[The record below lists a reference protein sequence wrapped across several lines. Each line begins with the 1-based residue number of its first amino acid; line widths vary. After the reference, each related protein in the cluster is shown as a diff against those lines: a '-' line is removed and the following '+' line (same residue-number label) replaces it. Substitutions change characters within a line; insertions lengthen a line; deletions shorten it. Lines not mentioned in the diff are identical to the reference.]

1 MQILKVNAKLKGC
14 TIYVHFC
21 AKMKGIAHKFLHLT
35 NTTNSGNILIKFVA
49 TLYNH
54 CLPKCQ
60 LVIVF
65 LWTASSIVVEIE
77 HDFMKMVH
85 T

>member
-1 MQILKVNAKLKGC
+1 
-14 TIYVHFC
+14 
-21 AKMKGIAHKFLHLT
+21 MKGIAHKFLHLT

-85 T
+85 TWIEETLFTTPNNSNNTWTNYKS